1 MVYYAMIIRPNGS
14 LIGSTQQK
22 PHRHD
27 VVFFE
32 RNGLQHGEFPLV
44 TTPIISGGSDGSTG
58 GQQEQLHV
66 HEMMW
71 NSDSSILAL
80 WIIKKKKSLQQGA
93 EGVTTSTDSLEE
105 TCGMHSCTVRYITF
119 SACLR

>member
-1 MVYYAMIIRPNGS
+1 MHIMCDNPYRPNGS

-22 PHRHD
+22 PHRYD

-44 TTPIISGGSDGSTG
+44 TTPQGGGSHGDGAE
-58 GQQEQLHV
+58 GQDQVCV

-71 NSDSSILAL
+71 SSDSSVLAL
-80 WIIKKKKSLQQGA
+80 WIIRKKKSLQQGA
-93 EGVTTSTDSLEE
+93 DGSQEE
-105 TCGMHSCTVRYITF
+105 TCGMHNYTLDCIYHSDE
-119 SACLR
+119 A

>member
-1 MVYYAMIIRPNGS
+1 MIIRPNGS

-44 TTPIISGGSDGSTG
+44 TTLIISGGSDGSTG
-58 GQQEQLHV
+58 GQQEQQLHV

-71 NSDSSILAL
+71 SSDSSVLAL
-80 WIIKKKKSLQQGA
+80 WIIKKKKKSLQQQGA

-105 TCGMHSCTVRYITF
+105 TCGMHSCTDI
-119 SACLR
+119 

>member
-44 TTPIISGGSDGSTG
+44 TTPIISGGSDGSAG
-58 GQQEQLHV
+58 EQQEQLHV

-71 NSDSSILAL
+71 SSDSSVLAL
-80 WIIKKKKSLQQGA
+80 WIIKKKKSLQQQGA

-105 TCGMHSCTVRYITF
+105 TCGMHSCTDTVDLEIF
-119 SACLR
+119 V

>member
-44 TTPIISGGSDGSTG
+44 TTPIISGGSGGSAG
-58 GQQEQLHV
+58 EQQEQLHV

-71 NSDSSILAL
+71 NSDSSVLAL
-80 WIIKKKKSLQQGA
+80 WIIKKKKSLQQQGA

-105 TCGMHSCTVRYITF
+105 TCGMHSCTDI
-119 SACLR
+119 